1 LTELV
6 DIFISINE
14 EIIKMNQITVLNEVT
29 YKPTAIPVV
38 IPMVYDAL
46 FKLNS
51 KLNEESMR
59 KKKQETDVP
68 LWEKYLLTVEEAAE
82 YFGIGQKRIRRI
94 ISFDPTA
101 AYLLTVGNRTQIKR
115 VQFEKYIDSMSCV

>member
-1 LTELV
+1 MV

>member
-1 LTELV
+1 
-6 DIFISINE
+6 
-14 EIIKMNQITVLNEVT
+14 MNQITVLNEVT
-29 YKPTAIPVV
+29 YKPSAIPVV

>member
-1 LTELV
+1 
-6 DIFISINE
+6 
-14 EIIKMNQITVLNEVT
+14 MNQITVLNEVT
-29 YKPTAIPVV
+29 YKPSAIPVV
-38 IPMVYDAL
+38 IPMVYDVL

-101 AYLLTVGNRTQIKR
+101 TYLLTVGNRTQIKR

>member
-1 LTELV
+1 MV

-14 EIIKMNQITVLNEVT
+14 EIIKMNQITVLNEVS
-29 YKPTAIPVV
+29 YKPSAIPVAITV
-38 IPMVYDAL
+38 VYDAL

-59 KKKQETDVP
+59 KKKQESGVP
-68 LWEKYLLTVEEAAE
+68 LWQKYLLTVEEAAE

-94 ISFDPTA
+94 ISYDPTA
-101 AYLLTVGNRTQIKR
+101 EFLLTVGNRTQIKR

>member
-1 LTELV
+1 MV

-29 YKPTAIPVV
+29 YKPSAIPVV